1 MNALTSGL
9 GVKKSGLRVSR
20 GFGFRAL
27 VFRAW
32 GFEGSYHGGD
42 RVLISEPSQLPVL
55 FLGVPYYNYSIMG
68 PTTLF

>member
-1 MNALTSGL
+1 MLKSLGL
-9 GVKKSGLRVSR
+9 GFLEGL
-20 GFGFRAL
+20 GLELWCFGLGAL
-27 VFRAW
+27 KAPTL
-32 GFEGSYHGGD
+32 GGD